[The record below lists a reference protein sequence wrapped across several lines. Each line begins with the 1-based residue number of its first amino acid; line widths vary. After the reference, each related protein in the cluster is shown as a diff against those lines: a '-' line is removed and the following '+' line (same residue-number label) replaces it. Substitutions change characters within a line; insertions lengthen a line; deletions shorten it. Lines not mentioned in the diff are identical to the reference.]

1 MSFDICIFS
10 NREKAVIVWFLIFL
24 FFGIF
29 QKNIRSS
36 LLGVLKVIFHKKILS
51 VIVAM
56 ILYVVTI
63 IIMFNKVHIWDNSLM
78 KDTIYWIFGSAF
90 VLVMNVNNASKNDYY
105 FRKIL
110 IDNLKLVVL
119 LEFIVNF
126 YSFSFWIELVFVP
139 VLFMVA
145 TLSAV
150 AETKKEFAYVKKMMN
165 YVLSLFGMALIVFAV
180 FNIFEDYQSFANVNN
195 VRAVILPPLLTGAYM
210 PFLYLFALMM
220 SYETIFVRLDI
231 FLSDHKALA
240 RLIKIE
246 TIKACNINLK
256 RLNRFSKNMIP
267 DVRNLTD
274 VRAIRT
280 YFRNFK
286 RKQAGTV

>member
-1 MSFDICIFS
+1 MSFDISIFS

-29 QKNIRSS
+29 QKNIQSS
-36 LLGVLKVIFHKKILS
+36 LLGILKIIFHKKILY

-63 IIMFNKVHIWDNSLM
+63 IIIFNKVHIWDNSLM
-78 KDTIYWIFGSAF
+78 KDTVFWIFGSAF
-90 VLVMNVNNASKNDYY
+90 VLVMNVNEASKDDYY

-139 VLFMVA
+139 VLFIVA
-145 TLSAV
+145 ILSAV
-150 AETKKEFAYVKKMMN
+150 TETKKEFAYVKKMMN
-165 YVLSLFGMALIVFAV
+165 YILSLFGIALILFAV
-180 FNIFEDYQSFANVNN
+180 FNIFKDYQSFVNVNN
-195 VRAVILPPLLTGAYM
+195 VRTVILPPLLTGTYM

-256 RLNRFSKNMIP
+256 RLNRFSKSMIP
-267 DVRNLTD
+267 DIRNLTD
-274 VRAIRT
+274 VREIRT
-280 YFRNFK
+280 YFRNLK
-286 RKQAGTV
+286 HKQAGIV